1 MALKNFDL
9 IVERA
14 KESFKPLRVV
24 IAGAD
29 AENMLLGAFQAQD
42 EGFASPVLVGEPD
55 KVEPMLERLGLK
67 SKPYK
72 LVAIGPEE
80 SPAARACGSMM
91 VESCSSRPGTDISIR
106 LSVILPRSIL
116 LMSRMSLIR
125 LSRCREETEIFRRQ
139 SAPRA
144 GSSM

>member
-42 EGFASPVLVGEPD
+42 EALRPLYWLVSRIRSSPCWNGWV
-55 KVEPMLERLGLK
+55 
-67 SKPYK
+67 
-72 LVAIGPEE
+72 
-80 SPAARACGSMM
+80 
-91 VESCSSRPGTDISIR
+91 
-106 LSVILPRSIL
+106 
-116 LMSRMSLIR
+116 
-125 LSRCREETEIFRRQ
+125 
-139 SAPRA
+139 
-144 GSSM
+144 